1 MRLSGY
7 LIFLAL
13 ASTCKSNPIKPRTAP
28 VNNAIFDYVVIGG
41 GTAGIVIASRLAEQ
55 SYKVALV
62 EAGGY
67 YEFES
72 FAEVPAAD
80 VLPVGSDPGTTASV
94 DWGFVARGQGGVNG
108 RAIHFARGKCL
119 GGSSALNF
127 MIYQRP
133 TIESMD
139 QWASALNDSSYT
151 FDAVLPFYK
160 KSVTFTKP
168 NIAERADNAT
178 TGFSSEGFDMEDGG
192 PLQVS
197 YPNYA
202 QPFSSWMRLGMEEI
216 GIKGAEDFNLGSLMG
231 AQYCT
236 TTIDP
241 NSELR
246 SSSQASYLGGTI
258 PASLT
263 IFTET
268 LARRVLFDEDFQAT
282 GVIVRGA
289 FGNDVTLTA
298 SEEVIISA
306 GAFQSPQLLMVS
318 GIGPLSDLQKLGIK
332 TIADRPGVGQNMW
345 DHPFMAPSYRV
356 RVETLTSFATNL
368 VSAAAQLLEGVLRRG
383 QLTNP
388 IADFL
393 AWEKIPQ
400 NLRSKWSSSTQKL
413 LAQFS
418 SDWPEAEYMSAAGYI
433 GNVSNLLLD
442 QPRDGYQ
449 YGSILGVLITPLSRG
464 NVTLKSADTS
474 DLPIIN
480 PNWLEHPADQDI
492 AIAMFKRIRQAFRSQ
507 AMAPIVIGE
516 EYHPGTHV
524 QSDTEILEFVKNH
537 IMTLWHPACTCKMGT
552 SNDEMAVVDSRARV
566 FGVDKLRVVDAS
578 AFPFLPPGH
587 PQATVYMLAE
597 KIAHDIIIGQ

>member
-1 MRLSGY
+1 MRISGY
-7 LIFLAL
+7 LLFLAL
-13 ASTCKSNPIKPRTAP
+13 ASTIEPRSIKPRGPPLSNTK
-28 VNNAIFDYVVIGG
+28 FDYVVVGG
-41 GTAGIVIASRLAEQ
+41 GTAGIVVASRLAEK
-55 SYKVALV
+55 SYTVALV

-67 YEFES
+67 YEYES
-72 FAEVPAAD
+72 LAEVPAAD
-80 VLPVGSDPGTTASV
+80 VLPVGSDPRTRASV
-94 DWGFVARGQGGVNG
+94 DWGFVAHGQSGVNG

-119 GGSSALNF
+119 GGS
-127 MIYQRP
+127 P

-139 QWASALNDSSYT
+139 QWANAVKDSSYK
-151 FDAVLPFYK
+151 FDEVLPFYK

-168 NIAERADNAT
+168 NINERAVNAT
-178 TGFSSEGFDMEDGG
+178 TEFSSEGFDMEDGG

-197 YPNYA
+197 FPNYA
-202 QPFSSWMRLGMEEI
+202 QPFSSWMKLGMEEI
-216 GIKGAEDFNLGSLMG
+216 GIKGAEDFNMGSLMG

-246 SSSQASYLGGTI
+246 SSSQASFLSGTI
-258 PASLT
+258 PPSLT
-263 IFTET
+263 VFTET
-268 LARRVLFDEDFQAT
+268 LAKRVLIDDELQAT
-282 GVIVRGA
+282 GVVVGGA
-289 FGNDVTLTA
+289 FGNEVTLTA

-318 GIGPLSDLQKLGIK
+318 GIGPSDELQNLGIQ

-368 VSAAAQLLEGVLRRG
+368 VSAAIQLLESVYRRG

-400 NLRSKWSSSTQKL
+400 NLRSKWSSSTQKS

-464 NVTLKSADTS
+464 NITLKSADTA

-480 PNWLEHPADQDI
+480 PNWLEHQADQDI
-492 AIAMFKRIRQAFRSQ
+492 AIAMFKRIRQAFQSH
-507 AMAPIVIGE
+507 AMSPIVIGE
-516 EYHPGTHV
+516 EYYPGTHV
-524 QSDTEILEFVKNH
+524 QSDTEILEFIKNH

-552 SNDEMAVVDSRARV
+552 SSDNMAVVDSRARV

>member
-1 MRLSGY
+1 MRISGY
-7 LIFLAL
+7 LLFLGL
-13 ASTCKSNPIKPRTAP
+13 ANTSEPRPITPRGPPFSNTK
-28 VNNAIFDYVVIGG
+28 FDYVVVGG
-41 GTAGIVIASRLAEQ
+41 GTAGIVIASRLAEK
-55 SYKVALV
+55 SYTVALV

-67 YEFES
+67 YEYES
-72 FAEVPAAD
+72 LAEVPVAD
-80 VLPVGSDPGTTASV
+80 VLPVGSDPRTKASV

-139 QWASALNDSSYT
+139 QWASAVNDSSYK
-151 FDAVLPFYK
+151 FNEVLPFYK

-168 NIAERADNAT
+168 NIDERAENAT
-178 TGFSSEGFDMEDGG
+178 TQFSSEGFDMEDGG

-202 QPFSSWMRLGMEEI
+202 QPFSSWMKLGMEDI

-246 SSSQASYLGGTI
+246 SSSQASFLGGTI
-258 PASLT
+258 PPSLT
-263 IFTET
+263 VFTET
-268 LARRVLFDEDFQAT
+268 LAKRVLFDDELQAA
-282 GVIVRGA
+282 GVLVGGA

-318 GIGPLSDLQKLGIK
+318 GIGPSDELQKLGIK

-356 RVETLTSFATNL
+356 RVETLTSLATNL
-368 VSAAAQLLEGVLRRG
+368 ISAVTQLLESVLRRG

-388 IADFL
+388 IADFV

-400 NLRSKWSSSTQKL
+400 NLRSNWSSSTQKSL
-413 LAQFS
+413 SQFS

-449 YGSILGVLITPLSRG
+449 YSSILGVLITPLSRG
-464 NVTLKSADTS
+464 NITLKSADTS

-480 PNWLEHPADQDI
+480 PNWLEHQADQDI
-492 AIAMFKRIRQAFRSQ
+492 AIAMFKRIRQAFRSH

-516 EYHPGTHV
+516 EYYPGTHV
-524 QSDTEILEFVKNH
+524 QSDTEILEFIKNH

-552 SNDEMAVVDSRARV
+552 SSDNMAVVDSRARV